1 MFTFKYANNS
11 SSFCIKKS
19 LNWYTPY
26 KIYARTSHVRER
38 AGAHIYNN
46 VYSKMNQYKLF
57 ISVKFW
63 LKSQL
68 FCEKIWW
75 NGK

>member
-1 MFTFKYANNS
+1 MITFKYANNS

-46 VYSKMNQYKLF
+46 VYSKMNQSKLF
-57 ISVKFW
+57 ISVKYA